1 MTEPRRRPAIIAR
14 AAAWAQKIPV
24 ALAHIEK
31 RHAGIDAGVVDEH
44 VEPPE
49 LAGDLRDHR
58 LGARRPRHVGLDERG
73 APAGSADLLEKL
85 FGRGAIVEVV
95 HTDIGAFPG
104 KRQSDRAPD
113 SLLGAGH
120 QGHLSTEPHRRLLRP
135 ATDTT
140 SARARPAG
148 GHPATACRA
157 RPPRT
162 RTLST
167 RGEIC

>member
-1 MTEPRRRPAIIAR
+1 MSSGCAMRPSGTAR
-14 AAAWAQKIPV
+14 AITASSSSLFARRGLGAEESALQIHVEHEVPV

-85 FGRGAIVEVV
+85 
-95 HTDIGAFPG
+95 
-104 KRQSDRAPD
+104 
-113 SLLGAGH
+113 
-120 QGHLSTEPHRRLLRP
+120 
-135 ATDTT
+135 
-140 SARARPAG
+140 
-148 GHPATACRA
+148 
-157 RPPRT
+157 
-162 RTLST
+162 
-167 RGEIC
+167 